1 MSHNKHLS
9 TVLVWYTHFNKIFD
23 HNSKHYQHN
32 YMYVQNTH
40 AKQNTH
46 SIVDSA
52 SDKKYKSVAQ

>member
-1 MSHNKHLS
+1 MH
-9 TVLVWYTHFNKIFD
+9 
-23 HNSKHYQHN
+23 
-32 YMYVQNTH
+32 VQNTH